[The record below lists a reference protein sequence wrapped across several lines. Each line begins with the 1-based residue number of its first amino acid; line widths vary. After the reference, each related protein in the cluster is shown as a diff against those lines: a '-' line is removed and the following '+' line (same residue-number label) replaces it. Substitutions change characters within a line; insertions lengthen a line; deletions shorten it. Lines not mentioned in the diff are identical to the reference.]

1 MAETEQKY
9 NISMNSINLMNVPL
23 EHRLFCFTN
32 YNAFATVVDNDGG
45 QNYIDLPRL
54 EPIFAISL
62 EEAKHKLAVMLDVD
76 ISLMNEWELVGE
88 EDGFC
93 PSLSIG
99 YKVGAMVAGYS
110 FDVYTTVNTIHLL
123 ED

>member
-1 MAETEQKY
+1 MN
-9 NISMNSINLMNVPL
+9 NINMLNVPS
-23 EHRLFCFTN
+23 ECRCFCLTN
-32 YNAFATVVDNDGG
+32 YNAFAEVKDKDGDRVF
-45 QNYIDLPRL
+45 IDLPTL
-54 EPIFAISL
+54 KPIFAITL
-62 EEAKHKLAVMLDVD
+62 EQAKRELAEMLDID
-76 ISLMNEWELVGE
+76 INLMTEWELVGE

>member
-1 MAETEQKY
+1 MN
-9 NISMNSINLMNVPL
+9 NINMLNVPSDC
-23 EHRLFCFTN
+23 RSFCLIN
-32 YNAFATVVDNDGG
+32 YNAFAEVVDKDGKH
-45 QNYIDLPRL
+45 NYIDLPRL

-62 EEAKHKLAVMLDVD
+62 EAAKHLLASALNVD
-76 ISLMNEWELVGE
+76 ISAMTEWELVGV

-93 PSLSIG
+93 PSISIG
-99 YKVGAMVAGYS
+99 YKVGAMEAGYS

>member
-1 MAETEQKY
+1 MN
-9 NISMNSINLMNVPL
+9 NINMLNVPSD
-23 EHRLFCFTN
+23 HRLFCLTN
-32 YNAFATVVDNDGG
+32 YNAVAKVVDNDD
-45 QNYIDLPRL
+45 NRNFIDLPLL

-62 EEAKHKLAVMLDVD
+62 EAAKHSLAATLGVD
-76 ISLMNEWELVGE
+76 ISLMSEWELVGE

-99 YKVGAMVAGYS
+99 YKVGAIEAGYS